1 MKKWNREQLIMLAV
15 AVVWFTTITIVA
27 FVFG

>member
-1 MKKWNREQLIMLAV
+1 MKKLKREQLIMLAV

-27 FVFG
+27 IIFG

>member
-1 MKKWNREQLIMLAV
+1 MKKWNRDQWIMLAV
-15 AVVWFTTITIVA
+15 AVAWFTTITIVA